1 MMDEELFKMLRYLRL
16 RGLLANWDEYLKT
29 ARKRR
34 FSPVRLL
41 TYAVEEE
48 YKIKKDNARNL
59 RLKKAHI
66 PEMLV
71 IETYPFKKQPMLDK
85 KKILSLFDAFDYM
98 TKNRN
103 IIWVGPT
110 GAGKSGLA
118 TGFLIQA
125 INRGY
130 SGRYIL
136 FRDLVDELFASEA
149 DHSEDKVL
157 KRYLFYDC
165 LLIDELGY
173 VEVEPA
179 QVGLFF
185 TLLQK
190 RHRRKSTLITSNLG
204 FSEWRSFLKNDHLTA
219 ALIDRLTENS
229 HVINMKKCVSLR
241 PKLSQEL

>member
-1 MMDEELFKMLRYLRL
+1 MDEELVKMLKYLKL
-16 RGLLANWDEYLKT
+16 KGLIANWDNYLKI

-34 FSPVRLL
+34 FSPVGLL
-41 TYAVEEE
+41 KYVVEEE
-48 YKIKKDNARNL
+48 YKIKTENARKL
-59 RLKKAHI
+59 RLKQAHI
-66 PEMLV
+66 PEMRV
-71 IETYPFKKQPMLDK
+71 VETFPFQKQPKLDK
-85 KKILSLFDAFDYM
+85 KKIMSLYDAFEYM

-103 IIWVGPT
+103 IIWLGPT

-118 TGFLIQA
+118 TSFLIQA

-130 SGRYIL
+130 TGRYIL
-136 FRDLVDELFASEA
+136 FHDLVGELFASAA
-149 DHSEDKVL
+149 DHSEKKVL
-157 KRYLFYDC
+157 KRYLSYNC

-173 VEVEPA
+173 IEIEPA

-190 RHRRKSTLITSNLG
+190 RHKKKTTLITSNLG

-229 HVINMKKCVSLR
+229 HVINMKKCISIR
-241 PKLSQEL
+241 PKLS

>member
-1 MMDEELFKMLRYLRL
+1 MDEKLVEILKYLRL
-16 RGLLANWDEYLKT
+16 TGLLTHWDEYLTT
-29 ARKRR
+29 ARKKR

-41 TYAVEEE
+41 KYVLEEE
-48 YKIKKDNARNL
+48 YKLKTENARKL
-59 RLKKAHI
+59 RLKRARI

-71 IETYPFKKQPMLDK
+71 IETYPFKKQPNLNR
-85 KKILSLFDAFDYM
+85 KKILSMYDAFDYM
-98 TKNRN
+98 TKSRN

-118 TGFLIQA
+118 TGFLVQA

-130 SGRYIL
+130 TGRYIL
-136 FRDLVDELFASEA
+136 FRDLIEELFASVA
-149 DHSEDKVL
+149 DHSEKKVL
-157 KRYLFYDC
+157 KRYLSYDC
-165 LLIDELGY
+165 LLVDELGY
-173 VEVEPA
+173 VEAEPA

-190 RHRRKSTLITSNLG
+190 RHRVKPTLITSNLG

-229 HVINMKKCVSLR
+229 HVINMNKCHSIR
-241 PKLSQEL
+241 PKLSKEL